1 MICNLQPT
9 KQDRKADLNIHTYV
23 DDVMRMVSSVSKYFS
38 HLPNIF
44 APGDGEPRAGHP
56 AVRQEPG
63 PGAQVSCDWSTQGH
77 VTTMITSDWARVA
90 LGQFPADTEELCLDW
105 TQDAE
110 LARDRA
116 SNEPL
121 Q

>member
-44 APGDGEPRAGHP
+44 LIYQIFLHQVMENLGLDIPQYDRSLDP
-56 AVRQEPG
+56 VR
-63 PGAQVSCDWSTQGH
+63 
-77 VTTMITSDWARVA
+77 R
-90 LGQFPADTEELCLDW
+90 
-105 TQDAE
+105 
-110 LARDRA
+110 
-116 SNEPL
+116 
-121 Q
+121 

>member
-1 MICNLQPT
+1 
-9 KQDRKADLNIHTYV
+9 
-23 DDVMRMVSSVSKYFS
+23 MVNTRSRDHHD
-38 HLPNIF
+38 HLLL
-44 APGDGEPRAGHP
+44 
-56 AVRQEPG
+56 
-63 PGAQVSCDWSTQGH
+63 
-77 VTTMITSDWARVA
+77 ARVA

-116 SNEPL
+116 SNKPL

>member
-1 MICNLQPT
+1 
-9 KQDRKADLNIHTYV
+9 
-23 DDVMRMVSSVSKYFS
+23 MVNTRSRDHHD
-38 HLPNIF
+38 HL
-44 APGDGEPRAGHP
+44 
-56 AVRQEPG
+56 
-63 PGAQVSCDWSTQGH
+63 SL
-77 VTTMITSDWARVA
+77 ARVA

-121 Q
+121 QRFQQMTEFNLFALHGIMINYLPTSSFGNSIDLMHGHPSPLLPQ